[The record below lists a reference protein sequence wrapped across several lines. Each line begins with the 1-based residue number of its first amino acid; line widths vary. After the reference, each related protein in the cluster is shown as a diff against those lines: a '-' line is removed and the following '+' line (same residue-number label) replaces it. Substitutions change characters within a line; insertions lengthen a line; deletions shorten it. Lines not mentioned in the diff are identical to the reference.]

1 MLACH
6 EGKSMSSS
14 QALLPL
20 LAPRL
25 DYRPRLSL
33 GQLEHL
39 GLLVTMFPNHGV
51 AAMIWVEETTGL
63 LDL

>member
-1 MLACH
+1 
-6 EGKSMSSS
+6 MSSS

-39 GLLVTMFPNHGV
+39 GLLVTMFPDHGV